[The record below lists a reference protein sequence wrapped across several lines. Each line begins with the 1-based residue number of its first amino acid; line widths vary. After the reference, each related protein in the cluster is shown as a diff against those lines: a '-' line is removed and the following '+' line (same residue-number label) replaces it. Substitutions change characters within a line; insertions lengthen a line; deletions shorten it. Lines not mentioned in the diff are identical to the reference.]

1 MVKNTKTKSQVEG
14 IAPRNWVFSTLVVAV
29 VIGLSVLL
37 SATVNSMIGRSVHW
51 DWKAVV
57 APASC
62 IFLLLSVRRR
72 WV

>member
-1 MVKNTKTKSQVEG
+1 MAKNTETKGQVEG
-14 IAPRNWVFSTLVVAV
+14 IAPRNWVFSTLVAAV

-37 SATVNSMIGRSVHW
+37 SATVNPMFGRSVHL
-51 DWKAVV
+51 DWMAVV
-57 APASC
+57 APASF